1 MDHLRIDPA
10 AVSSTPSTDELQKQN
25 SRKTLILRCQ
35 RVLFSAYRTDQYADP
50 DGFLTSLGAV
60 LEQYP
65 NEVIIYVTDPRTGV
79 QRGQKWPPTI
89 AEIVEAC
96 DNRISDLKRQDRFRN
111 WGKNEAPLALE
122 APRQERPSYDELKAK
137 YGENWG
143 LGGLDEK
150 PKGPTFKAPSLEEL
164 QHFYGR
170 NPERVARLMG
180 EQGE

>member
-1 MDHLRIDPA
+1 M
-10 AVSSTPSTDELQKQN
+10 
-25 SRKTLILRCQ
+25 
-35 RVLFSAYRTDQYADP
+35 LFSAYRTDQYADP

-96 DNRISDLKRQDRFRN
+96 DNRAAELHRYDRFRN
-111 WGKNEAPLALE
+111 WGKSDDPPALE
-122 APRQERPSYDELKAK
+122 APREKRLSLDELKAK
-137 YGENWG
+137 YGPNWG
-143 LGGLDEK
+143 MTSLDEK
-150 PKGPTFKAPSLEEL
+150 PKGPTFKAPTLEEL
-164 QHFYGR
+164 QHFYAR
-170 NPERVARLMG
+170 NPERVARLLG